1 MWERPQPESPRQLI
15 LLLDLKSGK
24 TKVADFSKDYSNG
37 SPIWIE
43 HDKLLFYSNR
53 PSGSEKT
60 NEIVNDLW
68 TVEKKDSIWTQPQ
81 CLNFSKHTKFAASP
95 TITKSGTIYF
105 VGFKDS
111 VENNMGIYRA
121 IQNSNGYEIPELLPK
136 EINSKFF
143 DWTPYI
149 SPDETFL
156 IFSSNRPGSKDNY
169 GDLYISF
176 KDNDNNWSEPINMG
190 NKINTNKQERF
201 PKISENG
208 QIFFFTRATDNNY
221 DDIFWISSK
230 IIDDIKNKKTT
241 GNKL

>member
-1 MWERPQPESPRQLI
+1 
-15 LLLDLKSGK
+15 
-24 TKVADFSKDYSNG
+24 
-37 SPIWIE
+37 
-43 HDKLLFYSNR
+43 
-53 PSGSEKT
+53 
-60 NEIVNDLW
+60 
-68 TVEKKDSIWTQPQ
+68 
-81 CLNFSKHTKFAASP
+81 
-95 TITKSGTIYF
+95 
-105 VGFKDS
+105 
-111 VENNMGIYRA
+111 MGIYRA

-149 SPDETFL
+149 SPDETYL
-156 IFSSNRPGSKDNY
+156 IFSSNRPSSRDNY

-208 QIFFFTRATDNNY
+208 QILFFTRATDNNY

-230 IIDDIKNKKTT
+230 IIDDIKN
-241 GNKL
+241 